1 MFLLQERYQLFDTE
15 NINNFRDDIMTS
27 KEVIV
32 VPYSN
37 NWASVFQ
44 ELSTIFNKY
53 LKDYIIGIEHVGSTS
68 VPGLAAKPIID
79 LDLVIKDKSNFKE
92 IIRVLKELG
101 YNYLGEMGIVGRD
114 AFERMS
120 DLSPADGSGKQW
132 LRHHLYVCT
141 QDSMGLKNHIRFR
154 DYLRSHPEIVIE
166 YGTLKT
172 ELAKKYPFD
181 IDSYIDGKTDFIISI
196 LAKNGFD
203 DEILQ
208 NIKQQNIASKNALI
222 NPH

>member
-1 MFLLQERYQLFDTE
+1 MFLLQERYQLFNTE

-32 VPYSN
+32 VPYSSD
-37 NWASVFQ
+37 WASVF
-44 ELSTIFNKY
+44 EKLSSIFNKQ

-68 VPGLAAKPIID
+68 VQGLAAKPIID

-92 IIRVLKELG
+92 IIRILKGLG
-101 YNYLGEMGIVGRD
+101 YNYLGEMGIVSRD

-132 LRHHLYVCT
+132 PRHHLYVCT
-141 QDSMGLKNHIRFR
+141 QDGIGLKNHIRFR

-208 NIKQQNIASKNALI
+208 NIKQQNIASKNASI
-222 NPH
+222 KPH